1 MSDSICQTKVP
12 LGCQQPQWCPLSR
25 VKSGTCVR
33 IKQLSAPPEVT
44 QRLREMGLGEEQ
56 QIKLISRQGNVIC
69 QVCST
74 RLALS
79 AQLAEIIFVEPLA
92 ERNAVA

>member
-1 MSDSICQTKVP
+1 MSDSIDHAEVP

-25 VKSGTCVR
+25 VRSGTCVR

-56 QIKLISRQGNVIC
+56 QVKLISRQGNVIC
-69 QVCST
+69 QVCRA

>member
-1 MSDSICQTKVP
+1 MSDSIGHTEAP
-12 LGCQQPQWCPLSR
+12 AGCLQPDWCPLSR

-33 IKQLSAPPEVT
+33 IKQLSAPPEVS

-56 QIKLISRQGNVIC
+56 QIKLISRQSNVIC
-69 QVCST
+69 QVCNA

-79 AQLAEIIFVEPLA
+79 ARLAEIIYVEPLA
-92 ERNAVA
+92 ARDAVA